1 MPSCFRVGQVVCHA
15 LRAFQ
20 VSDWSAVYAQS
31 SALSPLPVVSC
42 QLSVV
47 GFLPLSYIMNRY
59 FTMAEKIEI
68 IVNGKQTQVSTTW
81 TVDDLIQD
89 LELVGKQVAVEV
101 NGQIISRDLWSE
113 QPLGSGD
120 RIEIVHFVGGGE
132 EQRCLTI

>member
-1 MPSCFRVGQVVCHA
+1 
-15 LRAFQ
+15 
-20 VSDWSAVYAQS
+20 
-31 SALSPLPVVSC
+31 
-42 QLSVV
+42 
-47 GFLPLSYIMNRY
+47 MNRY
-59 FTMAEKIEI
+59 FTMAEKTEI
-68 IVNGKQTQVSTTW
+68 IVNGKQTEISTTW